1 MALKRVFARKWVAA
15 LRSGDY
21 QQARERLAHQN
32 EDGVRSYCCL
42 GVALDLRFI
51 PGEWVQEEKY
61 DPASYGFLSI
71 AEDGLVSPACR
82 GSLNKRELGKLGLSK
97 TRQDLLIRMNDSGKP
112 FTEIADKIESWIK

>member
-42 GVALDLRFI
+42 GVALDLGFI
-51 PGEWVQEEKY
+51 PGEWVQDESY
-61 DPASYGFLSI
+61 DSASYGFLPI
-71 AEDGLVSPACR
+71 EEVGVSLACR
-82 GSLNKRELGKLGLSK
+82 GMLNKKELGRLGLSQ
-97 TRQDLLIRMNDSGKP
+97 TRQDVLIIMNDGGKP